1 MRIFATRKPWKIIV
15 GLAVLGFAVT
25 ACFYLIG
32 TYHDYTKPF
41 TLLDAVLGFADL
53 ILCPPALLFAWCID
67 CEYGT
72 PAGLVTNLIIVG
84 LLNTALYAAIG
95 FVIAFRGR
103 RRSSP
108 SSQGQESGKRG

>member
-1 MRIFATRKPWKIIV
+1 MRKPWQIIV

-32 TYHDYTKPF
+32 TYHDGTKPF
-41 TLLDAVLGFADL
+41 TPLDAVLGLANI
-53 ILCPPALLFAWCID
+53 ILCPPAVLFAWCID

-72 PAGLVTNLIIVG
+72 PAGLVTNLLIVG

-95 FVIAFRGR
+95 FVIAFRGP
-103 RRSSP
+103 RSS
-108 SSQGQESGKRG
+108 SATSQRTESDDRGKS